1 MLPQILAK
9 TPLYVWAILAFLVY
23 RGVVAA
29 RDRDMTATRML
40 VIPLAMLALSLQGMA
55 TKFGASP
62 VAWSAWLLG
71 AGALMLQRWTSSGE
85 RISAG
90 SVAGSVRVRG
100 SWAPLVLMLIIF
112 LVNYTVAV
120 ALAIR
125 PHLAAHAVF
134 AATACGL
141 FGASSGYFLGQLARD
156 LGAWRRMLSLHPDA
170 SELGTT

>member
-1 MLPQILAK
+1 MPSDGDSSRGCIVVVDECVPAGMVERITRELGRRVK
-9 TPLYVWAILAFLVY
+9 KAIA
-23 RGVVAA
+23 
-29 RDRDMTATRML
+29 
-40 VIPLAMLALSLQGMA
+40 
-55 TKFGASP
+55 

-100 SWAPLVLMLIIF
+100 SWAPLVLMLTIF

-134 AATACGL
+134 ATTACGL

-156 LGAWRRMLSLHPDA
+156 LAAWRRMLSLHPDA